1 MNIKICIGTT
11 CGNLTVLCPL
21 GNATTFD
28 VLFKNNE
35 LYSTMALIH
44 LDLLI
49 KVVAMRKSIG
59 QWEDPTYMKW

>member
-1 MNIKICIGTT
+1 MNIKICIGIIG
-11 CGNLTVLCPL
+11 GNLIVLRSL

-35 LYSTMALIH
+35 LYSSMALIH
-44 LDLLI
+44 LNLLT

-59 QWEDPTYMKW
+59 Q